1 MAESNAGSIYNNER
15 WREEREK
22 EEGRE
27 EGMTRPEALNDR
39 INRWKGR
46 REGGRKEGEE

>member
-27 EGMTRPEALNDR
+27 ERDDAARGTE
-39 INRWKGR
+39 
-46 REGGRKEGEE
+46 